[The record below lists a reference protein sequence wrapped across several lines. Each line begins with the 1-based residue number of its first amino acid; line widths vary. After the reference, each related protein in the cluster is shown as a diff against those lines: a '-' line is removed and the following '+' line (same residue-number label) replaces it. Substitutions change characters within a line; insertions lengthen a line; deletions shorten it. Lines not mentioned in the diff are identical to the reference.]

1 MKNITL
7 KNLLLDL
14 IFITTICIIF
24 IALGIV
30 NIFYEFIP
38 NGWIYAI
45 LAIIAWIIFVL
56 PIVLRYLNVKKI
68 CTNNEIMNSII
79 IKKNCDSLMH
89 NGYYY
94 DVKVNGTNSV
104 FSTSTKYRMR
114 KEFSIG
120 DEVKI
125 CYDEKNN
132 EVIIVQ

>member
-1 MKNITL
+1 M
-7 KNLLLDL
+7 
-14 IFITTICIIF
+14 
-24 IALGIV
+24 
-30 NIFYEFIP
+30 
-38 NGWIYAI
+38 
-45 LAIIAWIIFVL
+45 
-56 PIVLRYLNVKKI
+56 
-68 CTNNEIMNSII
+68 
-79 IKKNCDSLMH
+79 
-89 NGYYY
+89 YYY

>member
-79 IKKNCDSLMH
+79 IK
-89 NGYYY
+89 
-94 DVKVNGTNSV
+94 
-104 FSTSTKYRMR
+104 
-114 KEFSIG
+114 
-120 DEVKI
+120 
-125 CYDEKNN
+125 
-132 EVIIVQ
+132 